1 MFGSILILFILPVIG
16 CYKAKSSKFIS
27 LMQFT
32 FWLFVGNVLLLM
44 WLGACVVEQPYVI
57 ISQIATIFYFSYFIF
72 FLPLLSYM
80 EKRFTV
86 THKENI

>member
-1 MFGSILILFILPVIG
+1 
-16 CYKAKSSKFIS
+16 
-27 LMQFT
+27 
-32 FWLFVGNVLLLM
+32 M

-57 ISQIATIFYFSYFIF
+57 ISQIATTFYFSYFIF